1 MVQINIPDRGDEL
14 AVSLNR
20 QDVYLYEYHN
30 LTRLAAIFSHV
41 ILRTS
46 EHSSV
51 DDIFKRFTQIR
62 DPQTI
67 LTVFIK
73 DFRKI
78 YYLYIQARFDRLK
91 NLCFHKTVLEN
102 KLMHPIYSWFTNG
115 VLFTSYSE
123 EHLNS
128 LINKTSA
135 FIYLYGINNIVMNA
149 PLSSRGTSKRL
160 LEQQEEERI
169 LSEKTRIIAKSFKA
183 IDDNDINATL
193 KDVYTGAPRRCSLNV
208 AFGATRYSAD
218 YRLQLVTSNITSADE
233 VFNREKYV
241 LDTIHPIQKNIREVY
256 SVEYSKHFAHL
267 SIVYYIL
274 ETAIRP
280 LIEELTK
287 STVDETVLTIDFTSG
302 IRDKSRSAAGLG
314 SFFTHGTIGT
324 KRDGFSA
331 S

>member
-1 MVQINIPDRGDEL
+1 MQIDIPDRGDEL
-14 AVSLNR
+14 GVSLNR

-30 LTRLAAIFSHV
+30 LTRLAAIFSH
-41 ILRTS
+41 ILLQTS
-46 EHSSV
+46 DHNSV
-51 DDIFKRFTQIR
+51 DDIFKRFTQIK

-91 NLCFHKTVLEN
+91 NLCFQKTVIEN

-123 EHLNS
+123 EHLKS
-128 LINKTSA
+128 LINKSSA
-135 FIYLYGINNIVMNA
+135 FIYLYGINNIVINA
-149 PLSSRGTSKRL
+149 PLSSRGASKRL
-160 LEQQEEERI
+160 LEQQEDERI
-169 LSEKTRIIAKSFKA
+169 LAEKTRIIAKSFKS
-183 IDDNDINATL
+183 IDDSDINATL
-193 KDVYTGAPRRCSLNV
+193 KDVYTGAPRRCNSNV

-218 YRLQLVTSNITSADE
+218 YRLQLVTSNVISADH
-233 VFNREKYV
+233 VLNREKYV

-256 SVEYSKHFAHL
+256 SDEYGKHLVHL

-302 IRDKSRSAAGLG
+302 VRDKNRAGLG